1 MEIKAGEFRNI
12 NEGLAEILNKELPV
26 KIAYW
31 LARFLTKLESEEKA
45 FEKARINLV
54 TKHSKKNK
62 KGEPVIITSKV
73 EGKDVSNYD
82 LADPEAF
89 QKEFEQ
95 LVEEK
100 IVIDFNPIKLADLG
114 DIKLK
119 PITLAKLGK
128 IIEE

>member
-1 MEIKAGEFRNI
+1 MEIKVGEFRNL
-12 NEGLAEILNKELPV
+12 NEGLNEILNIELPV
-26 KIAYW
+26 KPAYW
-31 LARFLTKLESEEKA
+31 LARFLTKLSEEEKV

-54 TKHSKKNK
+54 TKHSKKDK
-62 KGEPVIITSKV
+62 KGKPVIITSKV

>member
-12 NEGLAEILNKELPV
+12 NEGLNEILNIELPV
-26 KIAYW
+26 KPAYW
-31 LARFLTKLESEEKA
+31 LARFLTKLSEEEKA

-54 TKHSKKNK
+54 TKHSKKDK
-62 KGEPVIITSKV
+62 KGKPVIITSKV

-82 LADPEAF
+82 LADTEAF

>member
-1 MEIKAGEFRNI
+1 MEIKVGEFRNL
-12 NEGLAEILNKELPV
+12 NEGLNEILNIELPV
-26 KIAYW
+26 KPAYW
-31 LARFLTKLESEEKA
+31 LARFLTKLSEEEKA

-62 KGEPVIITSKV
+62 KGEPVIITTKV

>member
-1 MEIKAGEFRNI
+1 MEIKVGEFRNL
-12 NEGLAEILNKELPV
+12 NEGLNEILNIELPV
-26 KIAYW
+26 KPAYW
-31 LARFLTKLESEEKA
+31 LARFLTKLSEEEKV

-54 TKHSKKNK
+54 TKHSKKDK
-62 KGEPVIITSKV
+62 KGKPVIITSKV

-100 IVIDFNPIKLADLG
+100 IVIDFNPIKLSDLG
-114 DIKLK
+114 DINLK
-119 PITLAKLGK
+119 PITLARLGK